1 MKRKNRKAIFKNR
14 RIFYLLVFII
24 LLVLIVISI
33 IPKNKNSLDK
43 LGYSNLEI
51 VEINKL
57 TKSEIDTISKYDY
70 NSNLIYII
78 KSENYNPNKLNLY
91 MKYTLKYKG
100 LDYLKIFELI
110 NNDNF
115 KENKIDEYI
124 ELLKKYDSPNGIVN
138 YVNNYK
144 GKDIEANETTLA
156 LLNEKYFI
164 EEYLD
169 RYIKYYNKNNKL
181 GYDEIVR
188 RVNSNIDKEFYTDSN
203 KADTS
208 KGMYTLVNK
217 FYYLEENFTPEDIV
231 STEPKYSRDTAKLN
245 KTAYENF
252 VKMADAANKDGLT
265 IKITT
270 AYRNY
275 NFQSILYNNYV
286 KSDGVKAADT
296 YSARP
301 GYSEHQLGYSA
312 DLTNG
317 KNVSFDDFE
326 TTKEFEWLSENAYKY
341 GFILRFPKGKDYLT
355 GYKYE
360 SWHYRYVGK
369 EIAKYIYE
377 NDITYEEYYAYFLR

>member
-1 MKRKNRKAIFKNR
+1 MKKKRKIRARKIFTL
-14 RIFYLLVFII
+14 IIIIILTLLVVTLFIPNKKNN
-24 LLVLIVISI
+24 LDSI
-33 IPKNKNSLDK
+33 
-43 LGYSNLEI
+43 GYSNLEI
-51 VEINKL
+51 NEINKL
-57 TKSEIDTISKYDY
+57 TKSEINTILKYDY

-78 KSENYNPNKLNLY
+78 KSENYDPNKLDLY
-91 MKYTLKYKG
+91 IKYTLKYSDI
-100 LDYLKIFELI
+100 DYLKVFELI
-110 NNDNF
+110 NNEDF
-115 KENKIDEYI
+115 KEDKIDEYI
-124 ELLKKYDSPNGIVN
+124 SLLKKYDSPSGIVN

-144 GKDIEANETTLA
+144 NKDIEVNETTLS

-169 RYIKYYNKNNKL
+169 RYIKYYNKNKNL
-181 GYDEIVR
+181 DYSEVIAN
-188 RVNSNIDKEFYTDSN
+188 VNANIDHEFYNDSS

-217 FYYLEENFTPEDIV
+217 FYYLDENFSPDDIV

-252 VKMADAANKDGLT
+252 VKMADAASKDGLT

-317 KNVSFDDFE
+317 NNVSFDDFE

-360 SWHYRYVGK
+360 SWHYRYVGLD
-369 EIAKYIYE
+369 IAKYIYE

>member
-1 MKRKNRKAIFKNR
+1 MKKKKTKLKKKPIF
-14 RIFYLLVFII
+14 
-24 LLVLIVISI
+24 LIVIIVLIIVLIISI
-33 IPKNKNSLDK
+33 FKPNSKNSLDK
-43 LGYSNLEI
+43 IGYNNIEI

-78 KSENYNPNKLNLY
+78 KSENYNPNKLDLY
-91 MKYTLKYKG
+91 MKYTLKYKDV
-100 LDYLKIFELI
+100 DYLKVFELV

-115 KENKIDEYI
+115 KEKKIDEYI
-124 ELLKKYDSPNGIVN
+124 ELLRKYESVNGVIN
-138 YVNNYK
+138 YINNYK
-144 GKDIEANETTLA
+144 NKDVELNETTLS
-156 LLNEKYFI
+156 LINEKYFI
-164 EEYLD
+164 DEYLD
-169 RYIKYYNKNNKL
+169 RYIKYYNSNKNL
-181 GYDEIVR
+181 EFSDIIA
-188 RVNSNIDKEFYTDSN
+188 RVNSNIDYEFYTDSN

-217 FYYLEENFTPEDIV
+217 YYYLDSDFESEDII

-252 VKMADAANKDGLT
+252 VKMADAASNEGLT

-301 GYSEHQLGYSA
+301 GYSEHQLGYST

-317 KNVSFDDFE
+317 KNVSFENFE
-326 TTKEFEWLSENAYKY
+326 KTDEFKWLQDNAYKY
-341 GFILRFPKGKDYLT
+341 GFILRFPKGKEYLT
-355 GYKYE
+355 GYQYE
-360 SWHYRYVGK
+360 SWHYRYVGVD
-369 EIAKYIYE
+369 IATYIHE
-377 NDITYEEYYAYFLR
+377 NNITYEEYYAYFLR

>member
-1 MKRKNRKAIFKNR
+1 MKRKNKKGIFKNLKV
-14 RIFYLLVFII
+14 FHALVFII
-24 LLVLIVISI
+24 LLVLVVIAI
-33 IPKNKNSLDK
+33 MPKNKNSLDS

-51 VEINKL
+51 AEINKL
-57 TKSEIDTISKYDY
+57 TKSEIDIISKYDY

-78 KSENYNPNKLNLY
+78 KSENYNPNKLGLY
-91 MKYTLKYKG
+91 MKYTLKYKDI
-100 LDYLKIFELI
+100 DYLKIFELI
-110 NNDNF
+110 NNEEF
-115 KENKIDEYI
+115 KEDKIDEYI
-124 ELLKKYDSPNGIVN
+124 DLLKKYDSPSGIVN

-144 GKDIEANETTLA
+144 DKDIEANETTLS

-169 RYIKYYNKNNKL
+169 RYIKYYNKNKKL
-181 GYDEIVR
+181 DYSEVIR
-188 RVNSNIDKEFYTDSN
+188 RVNSNIDNEFYTDSS

-217 FYYLEENFTPEDIV
+217 FYYLDENFTPEDIV

-252 VKMADAANKDGLT
+252 VKMADDARKENLT
-265 IKITT
+265 LKITT

-326 TTKEFEWLSENAYKY
+326 TTEEFEWLSKNAYKY

-360 SWHYRYVGK
+360 SWHYRYVGLD
-369 EIAKYIYE
+369 IAKYIYE

>member
-1 MKRKNRKAIFKNR
+1 MF
-14 RIFYLLVFII
+14 LTT
-24 LLVLIVISI
+24 
-33 IPKNKNSLDK
+33 KNKNSLDK

-51 VEINKL
+51 EEINKL
-57 TKSEIDTISKYDY
+57 TKSEINIISKYDY

-91 MKYTLKYKG
+91 MKYTLKNKN
-100 LDYLKIFELI
+100 LDYLKVFEII
-110 NNDNF
+110 NNKDF
-115 KENKIDEYI
+115 KEDKIDEYLD
-124 ELLKKYDSPNGIVN
+124 LLKKYDSPSGIVN

-144 GKDIEANETTLA
+144 SKDIEANETTLA

-169 RYIKYYNKNNKL
+169 RYIKYYNKNKKL
-181 GYDEIVR
+181 SYDEVVR
-188 RVNSNIDKEFYTDSN
+188 RVNSNIDYEFYTDSN

-217 FYYLEENFTPEDIV
+217 FYYLEENFTPQDIV

-252 VKMADAANKDGLT
+252 VKMADAARKENLT

-286 KSDGVKAADT
+286 KSDGIKAADT

-301 GYSEHQLGYSA
+301 GYSEHQLGYST

-326 TTKEFEWLSENAYKY
+326 TTKEFEWLSKNAYKY
-341 GFILRFPKGKDYLT
+341 GFILRFPKDKDYLT

-360 SWHYRYVGK
+360 SWHYRYVG
-369 EIAKYIYE
+369 EDIAKYIYE

>member
-1 MKRKNRKAIFKNR
+1 MKRKKRKLNRKGFTVI
-14 RIFYLLVFII
+14 II
-24 LLVLIVISI
+24 LILII
-33 IPKNKNSLDK
+33 IIIAMFFKQNKKDGLEGI
-43 LGYSNLEI
+43 GYNQLEI
-51 VEINKL
+51 NEINKL
-57 TKSEIDTISKYDY
+57 TKSEIDIISKYKY

-78 KSENYNPNKLNLY
+78 TSNNYDSNKLDLY
-91 MKYTLKYKG
+91 MKYTEKYKDI
-100 LDYLKIFELI
+100 DYLKIFELI
-110 NNDNF
+110 NHKDFNEKKIND
-115 KENKIDEYI
+115 YI
-124 ELLKKYDSPNGIVN
+124 EIIKKYNTVNGSIN

-144 GKDIEANETTLA
+144 DSNIKLNETTLSF
-156 LLNEKYFI
+156 LNEKYFI

-169 RYIKYYNKNNKL
+169 RYIEYYNTHKNL
-181 GYDEIVR
+181 EYSEIVK
-188 RVNSNIDKEFYTDSN
+188 RVNSNIDKEFYTDSK

-217 FYYLEENFTPEDIV
+217 FYYLDSDYVSEDIIN
-231 STEPKYSRDTAKLN
+231 TEPKYSRDTAKLN

-252 VKMADAANKDGLT
+252 VKMADAAKKENLT

-286 KSDGVKAADT
+286 KNDGVKAADT

-301 GYSEHQLGYSA
+301 GYSEHQLGYST

-317 KNVSFDDFE
+317 NNISFDKFE
-326 TTKEFEWLSENAYKY
+326 TTDEFKWLQKNAYKY

-355 GYKYE
+355 GYMYE
-360 SWHYRYVGK
+360 SWHYRYVGV
-369 EIAKYIYE
+369 EIATYIYE